1 MKNAIV
7 SIWNRNILEYK
18 TNRIFLGFIVLV
30 DYAIA
35 NFQIL

>member
-7 SIWNRNILEYK
+7 SYRNILEYK
-18 TNRIFLGFIVLV
+18 DHGKVLGFIVLV

>member
-7 SIWNRNILEYK
+7 SFWNRNILEYK
-18 TNRIFLGFIVLV
+18 DHGKVLGFIVLV